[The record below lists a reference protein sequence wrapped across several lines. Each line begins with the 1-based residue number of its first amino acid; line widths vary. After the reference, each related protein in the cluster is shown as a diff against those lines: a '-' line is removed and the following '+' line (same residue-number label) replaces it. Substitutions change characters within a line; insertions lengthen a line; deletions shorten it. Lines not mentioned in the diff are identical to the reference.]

1 MKKQSW
7 LIAASVLAGLAA
19 AVPVT
24 SADDSATVIEQVST
38 SSQSVST
45 SDRVQTTPSSESS
58 SSEQVTAKQNA
69 SVSSV
74 SATGTTTVS
83 SKPAATTPTKV
94 APVKNNVVVAGVYYL
109 NDKPA
114 AGTYRG
120 VVYGTDGKPFNGTQK
135 NLMYVAG
142 IVANKQL
149 VNGKYYFGG
158 KLSQGVYAGK
168 QYDEHGALVDGS
180 YFNSFYYENG
190 VKLTGKSRDGYYFKN
205 GASFYGD
212 MNGRHY
218 EMGTLFTGNLNGV
231 IYKDGLKFTGNRGGV
246 YYKAGKPFS
255 GVMSNVLY
263 HNGRRYTGYHTSKF
277 NNVIT
282 LFKDGHLFSGTRNG
296 VYYKSGKAFSGVLNN
311 KLYKAG
317 RKYAGYHFATV
328 NYASKLFRNGS
339 LFTGTYHKSMYEAGQ
354 KLTLVSRK
362 AFPVK
367 NTVLTNATGKR
378 IGTLKAGTPVIVYSG
393 SRRGML
399 VMTTAGKRLGY
410 AEDGYTTLR
419 SDANFGP
426 NVVST
431 FYYPEANSHDLYLM
445 LYDNNVSFSF
455 DVIPNLKSNKKINIV
470 VTTKRDTSG
479 IDSLKVKSQRKL
491 INWHAKYRSNQ
502 YGRQQVSAGMI
513 TTKNTKNPIK
523 YHGKIYFKTTVVF
536 NTYGEIRGMSNVK
549 LATGYVPLTY
559 LSTGFKGGAFA
570 YNPLGG
576 K

>member
-7 LIAASVLAGLAA
+7 LIAASVLAGLIVV
-19 AVPVT
+19 VPVT
-24 SADDSATVIEQVST
+24 SADESATFSEQVT
-38 SSQSVST
+38 ASSQSAST
-45 SDRVQTTPSSESS
+45 SDRVQTTSSSESS
-58 SSEQVTAKQNA
+58 SSEQVTAKQDA

-74 SATGTTTVS
+74 SATATTTVS
-83 SKPAATTPTKV
+83 SQPAVTTPTKV
-94 APVKNNVVVAGVYYL
+94 APVKNDVVVAGVYYL

-149 VNGKYYFGG
+149 VNGKYYVGG

-255 GVMSNVLY
+255 GMMSNALY
-263 HNGRRYTGYHTSKF
+263 HNGRRYMVYHTAKF
-277 NNVIT
+277 QNAT
-282 LFKDGHLFSGTRNG
+282 ALFKDGRLFTGTRDG

-339 LFTGTYHKSMYEAGQ
+339 LYTGTYHKSTYEAGQ

-367 NTVLTNATGKR
+367 NTVLTNAAGKR
-378 IGTLKAGTPVIVYSG
+378 IGTLQAGTSVIIYSG
-393 SRRGML
+393 SQRGML
-399 VMTTAGKRLGY
+399 VTTTAGKRLGY
-410 AEDGYTTLR
+410 AEDGYTGLKTVG
-419 SDANFGP
+419 DFGP

-431 FYYPEANSHDLYLM
+431 FYYPEAPVHDLYLM
-445 LYDNNVSFSF
+445 AVDDRSVQF
-455 DVIPNLKSNKKINIV
+455 DVIKNLKTQQKTQVAIAAMHGKY
-470 VTTKRDTSG
+470 G
-479 IDSLKVKSQRKL
+479 IDTIKIKAGQKS
-491 INWHAKYRSNQ
+491 INWHAKYQTNQ
-502 YGRQQVSAGMI
+502 NGRWPVTGGTILTERTAA
-513 TTKNTKNPIK
+513 PIK
-523 YHGKIYFKTTVVF
+523 YHGKIYFKTTVIF
-536 NTYGEIRGMSNVK
+536 QTSDEHYKITKTK
-549 LATGYVPLTY
+549 LVTGYVPLSY
-559 LSTGFKGGAFA
+559 LSTGFKGGAFG
-570 YNPLGG
+570 YYYLGG